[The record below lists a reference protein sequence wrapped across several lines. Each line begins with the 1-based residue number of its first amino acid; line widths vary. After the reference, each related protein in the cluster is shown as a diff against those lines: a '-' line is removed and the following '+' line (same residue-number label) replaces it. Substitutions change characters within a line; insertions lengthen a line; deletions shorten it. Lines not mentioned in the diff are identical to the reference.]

1 MNATVYNEDYYEH
14 GVEKGISGYTD
25 FKWMPELTIPLAMAY
40 IDRLNITKEHKVL
53 DFGCAKGFVVK
64 ALRLLNRQAWGCD
77 ISSYAVNSADN
88 DTREFLRIADGCTS
102 DTFDI
107 TFDFIIS
114 KDIFEHI
121 PENSI
126 DNLLSDLRNLGNK
139 LLAIIPLGDSK
150 DNFIIPSYHL
160 DKTHVLIKDKDWW
173 LNTFKRVGYNVEYF
187 SYCVDDVK
195 GNWSNFEKGNGVF
208 LLS

>member
-1 MNATVYNEDYYEH
+1 MNNTLYTEDYYEN

-25 FKWMPELTIPLAMAY
+25 FKWMPELTIPLAMSY
-40 IDRLNITKEHKVL
+40 IDRLGITKEHKVL

-77 ISSYAVNSADN
+77 ISAYAVNSADN
-88 DTREFLRIADGCTS
+88 ATRQFLQISDGCTA

-107 TFDFIIS
+107 NFDFIIA

-121 PENSI
+121 PEAVI
-126 DNLLSDLRNLGNK
+126 DTLLADLRNTGRK
-139 LLAIIPLGDSK
+139 LLAVIPLGDSE
-150 DNFIIPSYHL
+150 DNFIIPAYYL
-160 DKTHVLIKDKDWW
+160 DETHVLIKNKEWW
-173 LNTFKRVGYNVEYF
+173 MATFKRAGYTTEYF

-195 GNWSNFEKGNGVF
+195 GNWSNFDKGNGVF

>member
-1 MNATVYNEDYYEH
+1 MDKIYNEDYYEH
-14 GVEKGISGYTD
+14 GVEKGISGYTN
-25 FKWMPELTIPLAMAY
+25 FRWMPELTIPLAMAY
-40 IDRLNITKEHKVL
+40 IDRLGITKEHKVL

-88 DTREFLRIADGCTS
+88 ETRKFLRITDSCPANAF
-102 DTFDI
+102 DT

-121 PENSI
+121 PEDMI
-126 DNLLSDLRNLGNK
+126 DNLLVDLRNSGNK
-139 LLAIIPLGDSK
+139 LLAVIPLGDSDGK
-150 DNFIIPSYHL
+150 FVIPSYHL

-173 LNTFKRVGYNVEYF
+173 LNTFKRVGYKVEYF
-187 SYCVDDVK
+187 SYCVDDIK
-195 GNWSNFEKGNGVF
+195 GNWSNFEKGNGIF